1 MTLAFSLTQKFVF
14 AVAVITLSVTLHS
27 PGNAIDGIEPQ
38 ELKALSKCEDCNLQY
53 VKLRGLDVEEGVETE
68 LNSPMQRLFTY
79 SQINELAQGISKV
92 QTQYAK
98 NSKIKQKIS
107 DLRTIF
113 LRLFKNPSDLQLN
126 IKYAELAEKHGKIDA
141 ALITYERLSLL
152 DPHNK
157 EWKRNIERLRDLSRP
172 PETTVAAILG
182 GRIDTNGP
190 LNADKVGNRAEYNG
204 SIVLSLDH
212 KRSLGSLKYQATG
225 QFYGDYNLK
234 AEESDLLLAT
244 LQFGPLVKISTS
256 WKLRPALLFERSA
269 TDRRNR
275 NSLSYS
281 AGTVLNFEN
290 LGDGPIRTVD
300 ISLYHLGFDNETP
313 GKDSVVLTSS
323 SGLLYK
329 GLKES
334 DQLRLTSNV
343 TFNGARG
350 GAGSDGFRDLYY
362 QIGLDIEY
370 GMEISENV
378 LIEPILTYFYRDYI
392 DYEPGGNTKRD
403 DHNFNIGLQATVINI
418 IPDVAVLATYSFER
432 NKSNLADETYRNHSV
447 GLNLIKSF

>member
-1 MTLAFSLTQKFVF
+1 MTVAPILSRIFVST
-14 AVAVITLSVTLHS
+14 AAVITLSVTLQS
-27 PGNAIDGIEPQ
+27 PGNAFDRIEPQ
-38 ELKALSKCEDCNLQY
+38 ELKALSKCEDCNLPY
-53 VKLRGLDVEEGVETE
+53 VKLRDFDLGEVVDTE
-68 LNSPMQRLFTY
+68 LNNTMQTLFTH
-79 SQINELAQGISKV
+79 SHINQLAQKNSKV
-92 QTQYAK
+92 QTQ
-98 NSKIKQKIS
+98 IKQNVD
-107 DLRTIF
+107 DLRAIF
-113 LRLFKNPSDLQLN
+113 LRLLKNPADLQLN
-126 IKYAELAEKHGKIDA
+126 IKYAELAEKRGKIDA
-141 ALITYERLSLL
+141 ALTTYERLALL

-157 EWKRNIERLRDLSRP
+157 DWKSNIERLRDLTRP
-172 PETTVAAILG
+172 PETSIAAILG
-182 GRIDTNGP
+182 GRIDSNGP

-212 KRSLGSLKYQATG
+212 KRSLGGHKYQATG

-281 AGTVLNFEN
+281 AGTLFNFEN
-290 LGDGPIRTVD
+290 LDDGPIRTVD

-313 GKDSVVLTSS
+313 GKDSVVFTSS
-323 SGLLYK
+323 SGLLYQ

-334 DQLRLTSNV
+334 DQLRLTPNV

-350 GAGSDGFRDLYY
+350 GGGSDGFRDLYY

-378 LIEPILTYFYRDYI
+378 LIEPIMSYFYRDYI

-432 NKSNLADETYRNHSV
+432 NKSNLSDETYKNHSI
-447 GLNLIKSF
+447 GLNFIKSF